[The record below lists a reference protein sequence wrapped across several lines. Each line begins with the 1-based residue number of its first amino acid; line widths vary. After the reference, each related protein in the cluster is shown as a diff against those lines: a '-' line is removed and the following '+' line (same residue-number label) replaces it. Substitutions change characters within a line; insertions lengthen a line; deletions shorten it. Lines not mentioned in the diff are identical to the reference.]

1 MVSPSSIAESENLK
15 DLSDSLLAKSPS
27 DLADY
32 IQSRPEEEQKLIFSI
47 LPENLAVETFEY
59 LSFPSQKI
67 VLSILSSEKAAYLL
81 NHLSPDDRTAFL
93 EELPPTVVNQLIK
106 LLSPEE
112 RLLTLKLLGYPEDSV
127 GRLMTPDYIAIKQNW
142 TVQRALDYIRR
153 YGRDSE
159 TINVIYVVNDR
170 GVLLDD
176 LRIRELLLAPLETK
190 ISSLM
195 DHQFIALSAYDNE
208 EHAIQVFGKYD
219 RVALPVVDKE
229 GILIGIVTFDDI
241 LELVNEEDTEDIQKI
256 GGMEALE
263 EPYMQTP
270 FFSLMRKRVGWLVIL
285 FLGEMLTASAMGYF
299 QSEISKAVVLAL
311 FLPLIISSGG
321 NSGSQASTLIIRAMA
336 LGEVTLKDWWT
347 VMRREILSGIFLGS
361 ILGMIGFFR
370 VTAWVLFTNIYGPH
384 WLLIALTVCFSLIGV
399 VLWGTLSGS
408 MLPFILKRLGLDP
421 ATSSAPFVATLV
433 DVIGVMIYFTL
444 ALVILQGTLL

>member
-1 MVSPSSIAESENLK
+1 MTFSHFSDDSYEINLQSSFLT
-15 DLSDSLLAKSPS
+15 KSPS

-32 IQSRPEEEQKLIFSI
+32 IQSKSEEEQKFIFSV

-59 LSFPSQKI
+59 LSFSSQKI

-81 NHLSPDDRTAFL
+81 NNLSPDDRTAFL
-93 EELPPTVVNQLIK
+93 EELPPSVVNQLIK

-127 GRLMTPDYIAIKQNW
+127 GRLMTPDYIAIKKEW
-142 TVQRALDYIRR
+142 TVQQALDFIRE
-153 YGRDSE
+153 YGHDSE
-159 TINVIYVVNDR
+159 TINIIYVVDEK

-176 LRIRELLLAPLETK
+176 LRIRELLFAPLNFK
-190 ISSLM
+190 VNQLM

-208 EHAIQVFGKYD
+208 EYAALFFRKYD
-219 RVALPVVDKE
+219 RIALPVIDKE
-229 GILIGIVTFDDI
+229 GVLIGIVTFDDI
-241 LELVNEEDTEDIQKI
+241 LEVLEEEDTEDMQKL

-263 EPYMQTP
+263 EPYMQIS

-285 FLGEMLTASAMGYF
+285 FLGEMLTASALGYF
-299 QSEISKAVVLAL
+299 QDQISQAVVLAL

-336 LGEVTLKDWWT
+336 LGEVKLKDWWK
-347 VMRREILSGIFLGS
+347 VMRREILSGLFLGV
-361 ILGMIGFFR
+361 ILGAVGFFR
-370 VTAWVLFTNIYGPH
+370 VAAWGAFTHLYGTH
-384 WLLIALTVCFSLIGV
+384 WLLIAFTVFSSLIGV
-399 VLWGTLSGS
+399 ILFGTLSGS

-421 ATSSAPFVATLV
+421 ATSSTPFVATLV
-433 DVIGVMIYFTL
+433 DVTGVIIYFTL
-444 ALVILQGTLL
+444 ALIILHGTLL